1 MRISVHCE
9 VGRWDTLL
17 VVAIWIWMTLLS
29 KWGQWRV
36 LNSMYTTQEL
46 PGTSDLTSLRGVPNV
61 GQSTAIGNC
70 RSKTMLCLNT
80 STLWCAI
87 WFCEQTW
94 AMPLWLCIQS
104 EHSQQRDGKV
114 LNTITEGQ
122 SPEQGTMSIGQ
133 EEKNCE
139 CSCGYT
145 SRGWCG
151 LRNELQVLHS
161 LGNWGSSSFTLLCC
175 FIAFT
180 GATFITERSDTH
192 CIMIDTPERVVKLVS
207 HERKVFMHFMATF
220 TVAAAA
226 LQIFTCCNQGRL
238 FVASFCI
245 LLRLGNWQ
253 LPKLNCTFPICFSF
267 KQLPHTERPIAAEFI
282 ETEQLMCFRLPC
294 YITFLPQHRQPE
306 QFPWRW
312 QSKSACVTLSLYT
325 CGGLYPQDH
334 WGTNKTTQL
343 QTD

>member
-1 MRISVHCE
+1 
-9 VGRWDTLL
+9 
-17 VVAIWIWMTLLS
+17 
-29 KWGQWRV
+29 
-36 LNSMYTTQEL
+36 MYTTQEL
-46 PGTSDLTSLRGVPNV
+46 SGTSDLTSLRGVPNV

-70 RSKTMLCLNT
+70 RSTTMLCLNT

-87 WFCEQTW
+87 WFCEQTQ
-94 AMPLWLCIQS
+94 AMALWLCIQS

-114 LNTITEGQ
+114 LNTITERQ
-122 SPEQGTMSIGQ
+122 PPEQGTISIGQ

-139 CSCGYT
+139 CSCGHT

-151 LRNELQVLHS
+151 LRNKLQVLHS
-161 LGNWGSSSFTLLCC
+161 LGKWASSSFTLLCC

-180 GATFITERSDTH
+180 GATLRTERSDID
-192 CIMIDTPERVVKLVS
+192 CIMIDNPKRLVKLAS

-220 TVAAAA
+220 TVTAAA
-226 LQIFTCCNQGRL
+226 LQISH
-238 FVASFCI
+238 VAAWGAYLWPVLHSV
-245 LLRLGNWQ
+245 RLGNWQ

-267 KQLPHTERPIAAEFI
+267 KQLPHTERPIAAAFI
-282 ETEQLMCFRLPC
+282 ETEQVMCFRLPC

-312 QSKSACVTLSLYT
+312 QSKSACRILSLYD

-334 WGTNKTTQL
+334 WGTNKTTQS